1 MRLSFYVEIFMQYL
15 CSKGKISLGFGLRN
29 SMDSIFKPEE
39 NLSYLD
45 KFILLLTQNKIF
57 KISSMSYIFDSLMLA
72 TWMDLKTDRLK
83 LVHLKAIL
91 TWIIA
96 YAVKRSYEFI
106 FYVLFVCGQ
115 FFSIWVYLSFFNTGL
130 PTIFRN

>member
-1 MRLSFYVEIFMQYL
+1 
-15 CSKGKISLGFGLRN
+15 
-29 SMDSIFKPEE
+29 MDSIFKPEE

-96 YAVKRSYEFI
+96 YAVKGATNLYFMYYSCVVNFFQYGFI
-106 FYVLFVCGQ
+106 
-115 FFSIWVYLSFFNTGL
+115 
-130 PTIFRN
+130 